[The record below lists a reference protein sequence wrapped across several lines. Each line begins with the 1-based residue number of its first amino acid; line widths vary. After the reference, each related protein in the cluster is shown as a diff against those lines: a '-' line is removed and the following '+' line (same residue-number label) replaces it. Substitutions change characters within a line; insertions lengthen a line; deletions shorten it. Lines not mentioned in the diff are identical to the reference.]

1 VFTCQVAE
9 RRRISTRATLAE
21 DFWDR
26 SLRDLFQ
33 TLEATPAGLTSDEA
47 NRRLRLYGPNSFVQE
62 SRFAALF
69 SFLRL
74 FANPLVI
81 ILVLASTISIEL
93 GDPVGGLIIISI
105 VLLSVLLNFSVE
117 FQARHAVE
125 KIRKQV
131 ATTAA
136 VIRDGREQE
145 LLIAELVPGDIIR
158 LSAGDLVPA
167 DARLLKLTDL
177 HVRESA
183 LTGESLP
190 VEKSADDLPLGK
202 HGIADASNSVF
213 LGTAVQTGIGTAVI
227 VRTGRDT
234 AFGRIAQRLA
244 MRPPETEFAR
254 GIRHFGM
261 MITWIT
267 MLLVLFVL
275 LVNIILHRPLL
286 ESFLFSVALAV
297 GMTPEMMPM
306 IMTVTLARGAR
317 RMTKKKV
324 LVKQLA
330 AIEDFG
336 SIDILCSDKTGTL
349 TEGDIVLDRHVDV
362 QGKENE
368 NVLRMIY
375 LNSYFEAGIK
385 SPLDAAILKH
395 EHPSIVEYEKV
406 DEIPFDFNRKRLSV
420 VVRRG
425 DEHLLITKGE
435 AESIFAICQ
444 TVNIDGCPQ
453 PFDESQRARATE
465 AFKKLSA
472 DGYRTLGVA
481 VQKVEKQDAYT
492 LAAEHHMTLI
502 GFAAFLDPP
511 KEGIHSVLEAL
522 KQNGIS
528 VVIMTGD
535 NQYVTQ
541 KIAHDVGLGADHIL
555 TGNEV
560 DTTDDAAL
568 AYQAENG
575 AIFARMSPEQKNR
588 VILALKARGHVV
600 GYIGDGIN
608 DAPSLHTADVGISV
622 MNGVEVAKDAAKIIL
637 LEKDLAVLN
646 EGVNEGRR
654 SFANIM
660 KYIIMG
666 TSSNFGNM
674 FSMAGA
680 SLFLPFLPMLPT
692 QILLNNFLYD
702 ISQISIPGDNVDPAL
717 LHRPKRWQIGFIRQ
731 FMIIIGPISSLYDFL
746 TFGVLLWVFHAS
758 TNAPLFH
765 TGWFVESLATQ
776 TLVILVIRTAA
787 NPLKSR
793 PSRPLLI
800 SVLAVVTIAAVLP
813 YTAVGTLLRFT
824 PLPVSLL
831 GAIAFLAVTYLLL
844 VQAVKFWF
852 YRRHALL

>member
-1 VFTCQVAE
+1 M
-9 RRRISTRATLAE
+9 STRATLAE

-26 SLRDLFQ
+26 PLRDLFQ
-33 TLEATPAGLTSDEA
+33 TLKASPVGLTSDEA

-62 SRFAALF
+62 SRFAPLF
-69 SFLRL
+69 SFFRL

-81 ILVLASTISIEL
+81 ILVLASTISIGL

-105 VLLSVLLNFSVE
+105 VLLSVLLNFSME

-145 LLIAELVPGDIIR
+145 LLMAELVPGDIIR

-177 HVRESA
+177 HVRESP

-202 HGIADASNSVF
+202 HGVAEASNSVF

-244 MRPPETEFAR
+244 MRPPETEFGR

-306 IMTVTLARGAR
+306 ITTVTLAQGAS
-317 RMTKKKV
+317 RMTKKQV

-349 TEGDIVLDRHVDV
+349 TEGEIVLDRHVDV
-362 QGKENE
+362 QGKEDE

-395 EHPSIVEYEKV
+395 EHPSIAEYEKV

-420 VVRRG
+420 VVRHG

-453 PFDESQRARATE
+453 PFDESQRLRATE

-472 DGYRTLGVA
+472 NGYRTLGVA

-492 LAAEHHMTLI
+492 LAAEHHMTLV

-541 KIAHDVGLGADHIL
+541 KIAHDVGLGADRIL

-560 DTTDDAAL
+560 DATDDAAL

-717 LHRPKRWQIGFIRQ
+717 LHPAQAMANWVHS
-731 FMIIIGPISSLYDFL
+731 PVYDHHRSHQL
-746 TFGVLLWVFHAS
+746 DL
-758 TNAPLFH
+758 
-765 TGWFVESLATQ
+765 
-776 TLVILVIRTAA
+776 
-787 NPLKSR
+787 
-793 PSRPLLI
+793 
-800 SVLAVVTIAAVLP
+800 
-813 YTAVGTLLRFT
+813 
-824 PLPVSLL
+824 
-831 GAIAFLAVTYLLL
+831 
-844 VQAVKFWF
+844 
-852 YRRHALL
+852 